1 MATQIIIALC
11 EGPHDVAF
19 LTRIFK
25 SIGFISNENKKLNE
39 FPHPMD
45 KLMSQEVTQ
54 TQVEELNLQEIRK
67 NFLPSNTI
75 QKDDNYIFMFSMHGD
90 GKREP
95 RKKIL
100 RNLRL
105 NVREEGEIKTDRPD
119 ANTQLSVIYFFDSDN
134 RGVAS
139 RLLEISNEIKEVL
152 PSIPTTAFNTN
163 GAVCTIEGI
172 KIGCYI
178 FTGADNNT
186 GKLEDILV
194 PIMNE
199 GNESIFNNAKKYLQ
213 DHYDD
218 SRLFPLKLKNENG
231 VTTETRSAR
240 GREKFDYDEKKSLLG
255 VVGQLQKSGKANTV
269 CISDTDFLN
278 LNKIKVAPKCKEIIE
293 FINKFTTIT
302 Q

>member
-25 SIGFISNENKKLNE
+25 CIGFVSNENKKLNE
-39 FPHPMD
+39 FPNPMS

-54 TQVEELNLQEIRK
+54 TQVEELNLTEIRR

-75 QKDDNYIFMFSMHGD
+75 QKEENYVFMLSMHGD
-90 GKREP
+90 GKKEP

-100 RNLRL
+100 KNLRL
-105 NVREEGEIKTDRPD
+105 NVREEGEIKSDRPD
-119 ANTQLSVIYFFDSDN
+119 PNTQLSVIYFFDADN
-134 RGVAS
+134 KGVAS
-139 RLLEISNEIKEVL
+139 RLSEISTEIKDVL
-152 PSIPTTAFNTN
+152 PTMPANAFNTN
-163 GAVCTIEGI
+163 GDVSTIEGI

-186 GKLEDILV
+186 GTLEDILI
-194 PIMNE
+194 PIMYEHNE
-199 GNESIFNNAKKYLQ
+199 KIFDDAGKYLK

-218 SRLFPLKLKNENG
+218 SRLFPLKLRNEDG
-231 VTTETRSAR
+231 VTTEIRSTKPKD
-240 GREKFDYDEKKSLLG
+240 KFDYDEKKSLLG

-269 CISDTDFLN
+269 CISDTDYLN
-278 LNKIKVAPKCKEIIE
+278 LNKIQVAPKCKEIIE
-293 FINKFTTIT
+293 FINKFTS
-302 Q
+302 

>member
-25 SIGFISNENKKLNE
+25 CIGFVSNENKKLNE
-39 FPHPMD
+39 FPNPMS

-54 TQVEELNLQEIRK
+54 TQVEELNLTEIRR

-75 QKDDNYIFMFSMHGD
+75 QKEEDYVFMFSMHGD
-90 GKREP
+90 GKKEP

-100 RNLRL
+100 KNLRL

-119 ANTQLSVIYFFDSDN
+119 PNTQLSVIYFFDADN
-134 RGVAS
+134 KGVAS
-139 RLLEISNEIKEVL
+139 RLSEISTEIKDVL
-152 PSIPTTAFNTN
+152 PTMPTNTFSTN
-163 GAVCTIEGI
+163 GDVSTIEGI

-186 GKLEDILV
+186 GTLEDILI
-194 PIMNE
+194 PIMYEQNE
-199 GNESIFNNAKKYLQ
+199 KIFDDAGKYLK

-218 SRLFPLKLKNENG
+218 SRLFPLKLRNEDD
-231 VTTETRSAR
+231 VTTEIRSTKAKD
-240 GREKFDYDEKKSLLG
+240 KFDYDEKKSLIG

-269 CISDTDFLN
+269 CISDTDYLN
-278 LNKIKVAPKCKEIIE
+278 LNKIQVAPKCKEIIE
-293 FINKFTTIT
+293 FINKFTS
-302 Q
+302 